1 MPRLKMEDDEFDVD
15 ELEEAE
21 YDEDSQ
27 VQPYTGPKPPDN
39 TILPGRIK
47 KMWWTFTKDDDRLL
61 KVLWEAD
68 EYAGKYKGFPVW
80 DNVTFNTKSKWR
92 WKPFLDAY
100 GLTVLDVKKKLF
112 VVSADPDDDHPT
124 LGAEIQKIGT
134 LVPGEESAD
143 SRIIVVHKR
152 DNQGN
157 MRANVVKYL
166 PYEDE
171 DEDED
176 DEDEDG
182 EEEQPPPPRR
192 APAAKSAGTSK
203 AGAARRKPAPEP
215 VDEEEDEE
223 IEDQEEEQDPEPP
236 AKRRAA
242 KAGTRP
248 AAKAARP
255 SPAVPARRT
264 AKSGRVAG
272 KPTRGRVNRG
282 SDEEPPFL
290 QMSDPD
296 KVTPG
301 QDPGPER

>member
-15 ELEEAE
+15 ELEQAE

-27 VQPYTGPKPPDN
+27 VQPYTGPTPPNN
-39 TILPGRIK
+39 TIIPGRIK
-47 KMWWTFTKDDDRLL
+47 KMWWTFTANDDRLL

-68 EYAGKYKGFPVW
+68 ESAGKYKGFPVW

-112 VVSADPDDDHPT
+112 VVSADPEDDHPS
-124 LGAEIQKIGT
+124 LGAELQKIGT

-171 DEDED
+171 DADYEDED
-176 DEDEDG
+176 EEDDDD
-182 EEEQPPPPRR
+182 EEQPPPPKR
-192 APAAKSAGTSK
+192 ARAAKSAGTSK
-203 AGAARRKPAPEP
+203 AGAARRRPEP
-215 VDEEEDEE
+215 EPADDEDD
-223 IEDQEEEQDPEPP
+223 EDQEEEAAPEP
-236 AKRRAA
+236 ARKRRA
-242 KAGTRP
+242 AGTRP
-248 AAKAARP
+248 APAGKPARP
-255 SPAVPARRT
+255 SSAGTTRRT
-264 AKSGRVAG
+264 ATSGRVAG

-282 SDEEPPFL
+282 SDEEPPF
-290 QMSDPD
+290 
-296 KVTPG
+296 
-301 QDPGPER
+301 